1 MSYKTQG
8 EVYNSFI
15 EPYRKNFIRVE
26 FTKQELLPIIEL
38 TKKIVAEKQKEE
50 NYKIDGISTHKRFMT
65 GLIGELAIERLL
77 GINFIDYE
85 QQENQTHSKYF
96 NTPDLERA
104 GYKVGVKTVEYGK
117 VPLIPSYNNYSQIIC
132 IRDTP
137 KSVLICGVA
146 TPDILNTFQDES
158 LVLSKK
164 LKELNDKKR
173 SRNNTKNIKT
183 GFFGFNQLLSIDILN
198 SQVA

>member
-1 MSYKTQG
+1 
-8 EVYNSFI
+8 
-15 EPYRKNFIRVE
+15 
-26 FTKQELLPIIEL
+26 
-38 TKKIVAEKQKEE
+38 
-50 NYKIDGISTHKRFMT
+50 MT

-183 GFFGFNQLLSIDILN
+183 GFLDLINYL
-198 SQVA
+198 V